1 MARLQHTRK
10 LEALVILAGGDAEVF
25 VALSADP
32 PPLVPPARDM
42 LEAPREP
49 LSREAFFARRS
60 LARRALAQRL
70 QCASEDVTILR
81 DGDGAP
87 LVASPSCGL
96 HVSLSSRGDL
106 VAAAIASNPVG
117 VDVEPIGAPF
127 EIPANVLHP
136 NERAA
141 LAAAP
146 RAHERFLT
154 IWTAKEAYLKA
165 LRTGLAREPV
175 DIEVS
180 FSGPELVVRDRG
192 ARVALAAGF
201 AQILTYK
208 RREFALACV
217 VLAR

>member
-1 MARLQHTRK
+1 MARLLHTRK
-10 LEALVILAGGDAEVF
+10 LESLVIPASDDADVF
-25 VALSADP
+25 VALAADQ
-32 PPLVPPARDM
+32 PPLVPSARD
-42 LEAPREP
+42 LLDAPRES
-49 LSREAFFARRS
+49 LAREAFFARRS

-70 QCASEDVTILR
+70 QCAPDDVTILR

-87 LVASPSCGL
+87 VTSSPSCGL

-106 VAAAIASNPVG
+106 IAAAIASNPVG
-117 VDVEPIGAPF
+117 VDIEPVCAPF

-136 NERAA
+136 GERAA

-146 RAHERFLT
+146 QPHEGFLT

-175 DIEVS
+175 DIEVN
-180 FSGPELVVRDRG
+180 FAGPELVVRDRG

-201 AQILTYK
+201 AHILTYK
-208 RREFALACV
+208 RHEFALACV
-217 VLAR
+217 VLAQ